1 MIESEDTMSTDDEK
15 KEREGNGDFLSQ
27 EEVDLLRDDPM
38 FDAFKMTTKEK
49 PPAKKWAERVG
60 SSK

>member
-1 MIESEDTMSTDDEK
+1 MIESEDTMSDEK
-15 KEREGNGDFLSQ
+15 KEREGDGDFLSQ
-27 EEVDLLRDDPM
+27 DEIDLLSDDPE
-38 FDAFKMTTKEK
+38 FDFKFEPVKEK

>member
-1 MIESEDTMSTDDEK
+1 MIESEDTMSTDEK
-15 KEREGNGDFLSQ
+15 KEREGDGDFLSQ
-27 EEVDLLRDDPM
+27 DEIDLLSDDPE
-38 FDAFKMTTKEK
+38 FDFKFSTKEK